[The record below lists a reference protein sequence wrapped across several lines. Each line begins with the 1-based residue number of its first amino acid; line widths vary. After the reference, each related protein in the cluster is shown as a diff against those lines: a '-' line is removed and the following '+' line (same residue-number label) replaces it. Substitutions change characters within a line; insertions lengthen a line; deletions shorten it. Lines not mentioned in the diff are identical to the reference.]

1 MKKSIAK
8 KVILLVFSAFLAI
21 LVLWVVNNIVTN
33 SKDND
38 EIILQNQHQ
47 HILLIKTL
55 KSRLNKLSNSTYKLS
70 KLDEKRLFNTYKY
83 EIEYNLTEINKII
96 YTLIQGGTYKHRI
109 NVNLNNLNSYD
120 EILKFIPAADEK
132 QSELIE
138 LKPRIEYLQQI
149 SEELVKDAEYYY
161 SSTPNNDIIK
171 EVQSLYKQQ
180 ESIINRSKEN
190 ANRAFVSANKKKI
203 QLKKEMKKQM
213 TFYNYL
219 RSFILGIL
227 IVIFLFFLRKAILQI
242 NQIIDK
248 HEISTKELE
257 ENNKTIQKLLDS
269 LPVGIALANRKQEI
283 KHINNTALN
292 WMKEAAE
299 TEYIGKHCR
308 QVFCL
313 DDEENCPITSDN
325 LIIHD
330 IELKLKQAD
339 GSRKSIMKS
348 AIPLRL
354 QNEDMI
360 LEAFM
365 DISKQKEAERALL
378 DQTKFTDAVL
388 NSALVGIVV
397 IEAET
402 HHILSMNEKAR
413 EMIGDTDEH
422 ILGKICNQ
430 FICPAEKGNCP
441 ITDLNIEINN
451 QQKVLLTA
459 NGERI
464 HILKSVKKT
473 HINGREVYV
482 ESFVDISERKKAEDE
497 LRKLSMVV
505 KESPASIVITDREGL
520 IEYVNP
526 KFEEVSGYDAQQVIG
541 KNPKLLNAHHPEN
554 TVNYKDLWDTILDG
568 HIWKGEFCNKKKDG
582 SIFWELSSIS
592 PVKNSQGK
600 ITHFIAIKDD
610 ISDRKEFEKKITLEK
625 ERANSANK
633 AKGFFL
639 AKMSHEIRTPMNGI
653 IGMTDILLE
662 SVKDKDT
669 EEKLKVISVSA
680 ENLLTIINEILDF
693 SKIEAGQVELESIP
707 VNLKELLSD
716 VENLLSIKAQ
726 EKGLYLKAR
735 YSDQLPKCILGDPT
749 RLKQIIINLVNNAI
763 KFTEEGGI
771 TILLEKKKELE
782 APDNFILGINIID
795 TGIGISD
802 EGKQKLFKAFSQTSS
817 ATTRTHGGTGLGLLI
832 SKDLAQLMGGD
843 IGVDSESGKGSTFW
857 VQIPTS
863 ATEPVRSIHDQN
875 QLTESEKR
883 TRSLHI
889 LVAEDN
895 LINQKIAQLNLEKLG
910 HQVRFANNGIE
921 AVKAFKEEQFDVV
934 FMDIQMPEM
943 GGLEA
948 TGEIREYEIKQ
959 HIIKKTPIVALTA
972 NALKTDKEKYLAA
985 GMNDYLSKPFKQQ
998 DLVKVLSRLHI

>member
-8 KVILLVFSAFLAI
+8 KVILLVFSSLLAI
-21 LVLWVVNNIVTN
+21 VLLWIINAVVIN
-33 SKDND
+33 SKDKD
-38 EIILQNQHQ
+38 EWILQNQHQ

-55 KSRLNKLSNSTYKLS
+55 KSRLDKLSNISYKLS
-70 KLDEKRLFNTYKY
+70 RLNDKRLLKSYK
-83 EIEYNLTEINKII
+83 IKIQYNLTEIQKII
-96 YTLIQGGTYKHRI
+96 HVLIEGGSYNHKIDVNINDLNTYI
-109 NVNLNNLNSYD
+109 ESLS
-120 EILKFIPAADEK
+120 FTPAEDEK
-132 QSELIE
+132 RTELIE
-138 LKPRIEYLQQI
+138 LKPRIENLEYI
-149 SEELVKDAEYYY
+149 SGELVSKAAQYYF
-161 SSTPNNDIIK
+161 SEPNFRLKNQ
-171 EVQSLYKQQ
+171 VQSLYKQE
-180 ESIINRSKEN
+180 ESLINRAKEN
-190 ANRAFVSANKKKI
+190 ANRAFISANEKKMI
-203 QLKKEMKKQM
+203 LKEGMERQIR
-213 TFYNYL
+213 FYKYL
-219 RSFILGIL
+219 KSFILGAL
-227 IVIFLFFLRKAILQI
+227 IIIFLFFLRKAIIQI

-248 HEISTKELE
+248 HELSVKELE

-283 KHINNTALN
+283 KHINNTALK
-292 WMKEAAE
+292 WMRE
-299 TEYIGKHCR
+299 TSETNYLNDHCSK
-308 QVFCL
+308 VFCL
-313 DDEENCPITSDN
+313 DDEESCPITSDK

-330 IELKLKQAD
+330 IELKLKLSD

-365 DISKQKEAERALL
+365 DVSKQKEAEQALL
-378 DQTKFTDAVL
+378 DQKKFTDAVL

-402 HHILSMNEKAR
+402 HHILSLNDKAR
-413 EMIGDTDEH
+413 EMIGDTDYN
-422 ILGKICNQ
+422 ILGKVCNN
-430 FICPAEKGNCP
+430 FICPTEKGNCP
-441 ITDLNIEINN
+441 ITDLKIEVNN

-459 NGERI
+459 SGEKI

-473 HINGREVYV
+473 QINGQEVYV

-505 KESPASIVITDREGL
+505 EESPASIVITDKNGI

-526 KFEEVSGYDAQQVIG
+526 KFEEVTGYTSKESVG
-541 KNPKLLNAHHPEN
+541 KNPRFLNAHHPEN
-554 TVNYKDLWDTILDG
+554 TVDYKILWDTILG
-568 HIWKGEFCNKKKDG
+568 GKIWKGEFCNKKKDG
-582 SIFWELSSIS
+582 TIFWEISSIS
-592 PVKNSQGK
+592 PVKNSQNE

-669 EEKLKVISVSA
+669 QEKLKVISVSA

-716 VENLLSIKAQ
+716 VENLLSIKAK
-726 EKGLYLKAR
+726 EKGLYLRAR
-735 YSDQLPKCILGDPT
+735 YSDQLPACILGDPT

-771 TILLEKKKELE
+771 TILLEKKKDLKRKDEFL
-782 APDNFILGINIID
+782 LGINIID
-795 TGIGISD
+795 TGIGISA

-817 ATTRTHGGTGLGLLI
+817 STTRTHGGTGLGLLI
-832 SKDLAQLMGGD
+832 SKDLAKLMGGE
-843 IGVDSESGKGSTFW
+843 IGVDSEIGKGSTFW
-857 VQIPTS
+857 VHIPTFE
-863 ATEPVRSIHDQN
+863 TEPIQQANKKDVQN
-875 QLTESEKR
+875 NSGENTK
-883 TRSLHI
+883 SLKV

-895 LINQKIAQLNLEKLG
+895 LINQKIALLNLEKLG

-921 AVKAFKEEQFDVV
+921 AVELYKKENFDVV

-948 TGEIREYEIKQ
+948 TGQIREYEAKQ
-959 HIIKKTPIVALTA
+959 HIIKKIPIVALTA

-998 DLVKVLSRLHI
+998 DLIEVLSRLHV